1 MTDSNQAET
10 KAFSYAALE
19 SLLEQ
24 RYDTTV
30 AENERSFY
38 DLWHANGLH
47 RHHPVEA
54 AVIGGMLADRPA
66 WIFAAGYQ
74 ATLKSAFP
82 ALPEQ
87 GWAAF
92 AATEDVNDPD
102 AHPGTTLEETR
113 DGYMLNG
120 YKSWVGHS
128 RLVDHMV
135 ITVNDPG
142 GDKYQ
147 ARGMVLP
154 AARAGVTLSHRDRP
168 KFLAAMSQGFA
179 KFNDTPIALNE
190 IFPFE
195 PIRQFGRSEAKFVM
209 LASTAFLAAH
219 ARDYPELR
227 DRFVQCAAAIV
238 GLIAEKQTSRQVYG
252 SIDRRYQAAVDDFE
266 QTVDTSAI
274 ADYSADSSLF
284 RMYSA
289 RIQRRVG
296 YAQANAGQA
305 ET

>member
-1 MTDSNQAET
+1 MRRQCDYHLGRNVAASDTRLTILGRET
-10 KAFSYAALE
+10 TS
-19 SLLEQ
+19 
-24 RYDTTV
+24 
-30 AENERSFY
+30 
-38 DLWHANGLH
+38 
-47 RHHPVEA
+47 PVVQLP
-54 AVIGGMLADRPA
+54 AVRQL
-66 WIFAAGYQ
+66 
-74 ATLKSAFP
+74 ATLESAFP

-113 DGYMLNG
+113 DGCVLNG

-179 KFNDTPIALNE
+179 KFNDTPIALDE
-190 IFPFE
+190 IFPFLV
-195 PIRQFGRSEAKFVM
+195 S
-209 LASTAFLAAH
+209 L
-219 ARDYPELR
+219 LR
-227 DRFVQCAAAIV
+227 
-238 GLIAEKQTSRQVYG
+238 TSRHLYCVM
-252 SIDRRYQAAVDDFE
+252 V
-266 QTVDTSAI
+266 
-274 ADYSADSSLF
+274 LF
-284 RMYSA
+284 LL
-289 RIQRRVG
+289 
-296 YAQANAGQA
+296 
-305 ET
+305 